1 VKTVTNNLTNILIGG
16 TSNTGKSTLAQCVSL
31 KLGFEYLST
40 DNLAR
45 HPGRPWNEK
54 LELIPTHVR
63 EHYSLLTVDELIS
76 DVLNHY
82 NNLWPKIDALLKSN
96 DAQGN
101 KLVLEGSALWPTKI
115 KEHNLNG
122 IWLTAGDDFLK
133 DRIYSSSNYQQKTL
147 EEQKLIDKFLAR
159 TLRYNEIMMKHIDDY
174 KLAYINIENFSDVDK
189 LANQCIEILFL
200 EKGIKFKLA

>member
-1 VKTVTNNLTNILIGG
+1 MKKVNNKMTNILIGG
-16 TSNTGKSTLAQCVSL
+16 TSNTGKSTLAQRVSL

-40 DNLAR
+40 DSLAR
-45 HPGRPWNEK
+45 HPGRPWQEK
-54 LELIPTHVR
+54 LELIPAHVR

-76 DVLNHY
+76 DLLHHY
-82 NNLWPKIDALLKSN
+82 NNLWPKIDAILKSN
-96 DAQGN
+96 GAQGR
-101 KLVLEGSALWPTKI
+101 KVVLEGSALWPTKI

-133 DRIYSSSNYQQKTL
+133 DRIYRSSNYQEKTF

-174 KLAYINIENFSDVDK
+174 KLAHINIENFSDLDK
-189 LANQCIEILFL
+189 LTNQCIEILFL
-200 EKGIKFKLA
+200 NEKDKI